1 MTQKVQVRIST
12 VAIRDGK
19 DAKFVSLNI
28 SDEMSPGY
36 DRLPEAELKS
46 YSLSLELWEKFKK
59 HSEGLG
65 AKWTSKKDKNG
76 KAYFA
81 SSPKV
86 VTFDVTLTRSL
97 ADSVKDLDRST
108 RSLTLSGNASNIQVR
123 EQRAGNTIS
132 FD

>member
-46 YSLSLELWEKFKK
+46 YSLSLELWEKFKA
-59 HSEGLG
+59 HSEKLG
-65 AKWTSKKDKNG
+65 AKWVSKKDKNG
-76 KAYFA
+76 KAYLS

-108 RSLTLSGNASNIQVR
+108 RSLTLSGNASAIAVR

>member
-19 DAKFVSLNI
+19 DSKFVSLNI

-36 DRLPEAELKS
+36 DRLPDAELKS
-46 YSLSLELWEKFKK
+46 YSLSLVLWDKFKL
-59 HSEGLG
+59 HSEKLG
-65 AKWTSKKDKNG
+65 VKWTSKKDKNG
-76 KAYFA
+76 KAYLT

-86 VTFDVTLTRSL
+86 VTFDVALTRSL
-97 ADSVKDLDRST
+97 VDSVKDLDRTT
-108 RSLTLSGNASNIQVR
+108 RSLTLSGTAGNIQVR
-123 EQRAGNTIS
+123 EQRAGNTVN

>member
-1 MTQKVQVRIST
+1 MTQKVLVLIST

-46 YSLSLELWEKFKK
+46 YSLSLELWEKFKA
-59 HSEGLG
+59 HSEKLG